1 MGLLK
6 TLTING
12 TKYEVVPV
20 VPATSV
26 TLLASAWEAS
36 GDVYSQVVGVPGA
49 TPHTKVDLQPTTEQ
63 LCEFHNKVLSFV
75 TENDGGTV
83 TVFAIGDKPTGD
95 YTIQITLTEVEASG
109 KIRSDTVGT
118 PMPRANLDQT
128 DPEQADYV
136 KGRDK
141 LVWFVNGVA
150 QDAGGNVVG
159 SIVCTASGTSIAVND
174 ASDGLPQGMRIF
186 GKTTQNGTPTP
197 DAPIPL
203 MIAGANGSITLS
215 VEQTGQSMVF
225 NTPNGL
231 PGIKM
236 QPTCE
241 KYNFVDAD
249 GNKWLCDEIDLNRGV
264 YVQWCDSVVLDGTE
278 NFGLPPS
285 GIYYIDPTIVAKL
298 AKLDH
303 DSTNKQCYHI
313 CSHFLSVPR
322 SKNATNLTVNSYGGA
337 YGPVLAFRWNENS
350 GNIDAW
356 KAYLAEQYAAG
367 TPLTVVFGMKNA
379 VETALSQETIESY
392 KTLRTAKGETTII
405 TDGPAFMEV
414 SYVADT
420 KLYIDN
426 KFNALASAIV
436 NNT

>member
-1 MGLLK
+1 V
-6 TLTING
+6 ING
-12 TKYEVVPV
+12 SISGYGLSGTVATEQTMEVNLYPKGDNGFSPV
-20 VPATSV
+20 VDVKPIDGGNSITITDAN
-26 TLLASAWEAS
+26 
-36 GDVYSQVVGVPGA
+36 GDHSFNVMDGVP
-49 TPHTKVDLQPTTEQ
+49 
-63 LCEFHNKVLSFV
+63 
-75 TENDGGTV
+75 
-83 TVFAIGDKPTGD
+83 
-95 YTIQITLTEVEASG
+95 
-109 KIRSDTVGT
+109 
-118 PMPRANLDQT
+118 
-128 DPEQADYV
+128 
-136 KGRDK
+136 
-141 LVWFVNGVA
+141 
-150 QDAGGNVVG
+150 
-159 SIVCTASGTSIAVND
+159 IVCTKSGETIELND
-174 ASDGLPQGMRIF
+174 SADRPLRGLTLY
-186 GKTTQNGTPTP
+186 GKTVQNGTPTP

-203 MIAGANGSITLS
+203 VTAGANGSLS
-215 VEQTGQSMVF
+215 VDIAQTFQALFLG
-225 NTPNGL
+225 TPNGL

-236 QPTCE
+236 QPNCE

-337 YGPVLAFRWNENS
+337 YGPILAFRWNENS

-379 VETALSQETIESY
+379 VETLLPKSLAMAFKNFCTST
-392 KTLRTAKGETTII
+392 GETTI
-405 TDGPAFMEV
+405 TNTGGANMEV
-414 SYVADT
+414 TYVADT
-420 KLYIDN
+420 KRYIDN
-426 KFNALASAIV
+426 KFNELASAIV
-436 NNT
+436 NIV